1 MKPILI
7 ILLVFLASCTAPA
20 CAVRVGGGLGIYPDA
35 MPVGT
40 VAPNITSIHYYP
52 LGYHLMTPSISPQWN
67 SLGMVNLSSSVYYF
81 GRDFDLGMIDNNYA
95 GAPFILQVLA
105 DP

>member
-1 MKPILI
+1 MMVLLI
-7 ILLVFLASCTAPA
+7 SLISGLAPSHAL
-20 CAVRVGGGLGIYPDA
+20 RVGGGLSVYPEP

-40 VAPNITSIHYYP
+40 IPPNMAGIHYYP
-52 LGYHLMTPSISPQWN
+52 LGYHIMTPSISPKWS
-67 SLGMVNLSSSVYYF
+67 SLGLMNSSSDVYYF
-81 GRDFDLGMIDNNYA
+81 GRDFDVGMIDNNNA